1 MVLAKAPSCIVSK
14 ASPEKGY
21 HIIFILLVYLMWRKL
36 CMHEYV
42 YTNIHYMCVFIETI
56 PLGVGL
62 GKNTAISTV
71 HALVWLVLSQILNA
85 IVTWFCI

>member
-1 MVLAKAPSCIVSK
+1 
-14 ASPEKGY
+14 
-21 HIIFILLVYLMWRKL
+21 
-36 CMHEYV
+36 MHAC
-42 YTNIHYMCVFIETI
+42 MCVYKHTLLTCLCIFIETI
-56 PLGVGL
+56 PLGVGV